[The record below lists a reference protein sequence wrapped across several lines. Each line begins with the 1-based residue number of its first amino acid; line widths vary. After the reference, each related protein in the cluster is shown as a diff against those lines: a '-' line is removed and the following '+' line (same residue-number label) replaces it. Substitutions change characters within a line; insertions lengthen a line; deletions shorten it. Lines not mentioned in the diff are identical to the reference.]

1 MDDDAGEQ
9 TAAAI
14 KDRDQQKTDR
24 DRKNDLAQVFHQIPA
39 AAVDQINDMP
49 DAEGHAGDDGRRLD
63 IILGDGREQQPAED
77 HLLQKADAEHTHDTA
92 DRPCRRVVDCDAVPQ
107 VPRRQN
113 SERHIIE
120 KPPGGY
126 ARPAKAVPLHQT
138 VLTDKNEKNDRLQ
151 KAALAAYSVPIVLFS
166 GSATDCRTQ

>member
-1 MDDDAGEQ
+1 MHFRGKACIICKGAKRVDGGMDEDAGKQ
-9 TAAAI
+9 AAAAI

-63 IILGDGREQQPAED
+63 IIFGDGREQQPAED

-92 DRPCRRVVDCDAVPQ
+92 DRPCRRVVDRDAVPQ

-126 ARPAKAVPLHQT
+126 AAGKGRTASS
-138 VLTDKNEKNDRLQ
+138 DR
-151 KAALAAYSVPIVLFS
+151 SC
-166 GSATDCRTQ
+166 G